1 MQDGMGRMCSAFQIG
16 IVRLNVFLNKSTY
29 FHKSVRPERCTAKSK
44 LIYGNW
50 KFFKNDLF

>member
-29 FHKSVRPERCTAKSK
+29 FHKSVGPERCTAKSK
-44 LIYGNW
+44 LVSGNW